1 MVLDEEA
8 QLDEQLE
15 QENEAALQAAQSE
28 EEAYLQQIARE
39 QSSDVDL
46 DETETETE
54 AESDLAVRVC
64 ALSISLQW
72 SGRTEQL
79 HQQLNRDIVKS
90 IFKLVWK

>member
-1 MVLDEEA
+1 MIDCQALAVVLDEEA

-54 AESDLAVRVC
+54 AESDLAVRV
-64 ALSISLQW
+64 W
-72 SGRTEQL
+72 VHFR
-79 HQQLNRDIVKS
+79 
-90 IFKLVWK
+90 